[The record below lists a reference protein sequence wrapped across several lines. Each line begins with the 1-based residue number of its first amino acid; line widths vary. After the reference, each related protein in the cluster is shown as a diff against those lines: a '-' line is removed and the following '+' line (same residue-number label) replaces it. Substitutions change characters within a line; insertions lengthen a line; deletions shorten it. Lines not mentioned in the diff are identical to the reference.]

1 MTFFMAGCGWVW
13 PFFGQVWVGVTLFGC
28 VWVGVTF
35 FLAGCGWVWPFF
47 WLDVGKYG
55 SVWVGVGKGM
65 VYDDPSQIH
74 HIKTVGPLLV
84 GDFHLPFKLLF
95 NLYWSMLLSIS
106 FYPFSCQ
113 WLSPEYYYHHLLA
126 LAVEVFLGLMLIV
139 ATPVLLLALLH
150 TMRLIESFWF
160 LSYFITSL
168 FYLCC

>member
-1 MTFFMAGCGWVW
+1 MGRTFFWLGVDEYDLFYGW
-13 PFFGQVWVGVTLFGC
+13 

-35 FLAGCGWVWPFF
+35 FWPGVGGCDPF
-47 WLDVGKYG
+47 WLCMGGCDLFFGW
-55 SVWVGVGKGM
+55 VWVGVTFFFF
-65 VYDDPSQIH
+65 YDDPSQIH

-150 TMRLIESFWF
+150 TMRLIENFWF
-160 LSYFITSL
+160 LSYFSTSL